1 MGSNVNIAARAS
13 RLTPARAKWSGTERR
28 FNTSISKSSGYS
40 CMSGP
45 RSALKSSPGAVTFG
59 AASVEGVGE
68 RVVMRV
74 CARDV

>member
-1 MGSNVNIAARAS
+1 
-13 RLTPARAKWSGTERR
+13 
-28 FNTSISKSSGYS
+28 
-40 CMSGP
+40 MSGP
-45 RSALKSSPGAVTFG
+45 RSALKSSPGAVKFG